1 MVKTKVQDLKAEYWL
16 LTPRNIS
23 CLFPHARSSEL
34 YKEVSTVMRSVLML
48 QVLAAFSV
56 TLPALFVLIPG
67 VATTGIN
74 VPIHRRGGRFSKH
87 EVANFTRLQEVLR
100 QTETRYSRTYRDVGD
115 NSLVRRWAPSGG
127 IIEHDGLLASLD
139 SQGSWYRPSC
149 LSSTRKLTQK
159 QVCWHRCWGAV
170 SEPRGCSRHA

>member
-1 MVKTKVQDLKAEYWL
+1 MKTKVQDLKAEYLL

-23 CLFPHARSSEL
+23 YHFLHTRSSEP
-34 YKEVSTVMRSVLML
+34 YKEVSTIMRLCL
-48 QVLAAFSV
+48 IFQVFAAFSV
-56 TLPALFVLIPG
+56 TLTVLSVLIPG
-67 VATTGIN
+67 VGTTGIN

-87 EVANFTRLQEVLR
+87 EAANFTRLQEVLR

-115 NSLVRRWAPSGG
+115 NSLVRRWADSGG

-149 LSSTRKLTQK
+149 LCSTRKLTQK

-170 SEPRGCSRHA
+170 SEPRGCSGHA